1 MKNIEEFIKNC
12 DDYDKIVIQKSFKSK
27 KNTVAYVTIDNK
39 PRVLKFFV
47 PGLKENMEKE
57 YQILEKGKKLNIP
70 NVYKK
75 DDKNNFLTM
84 NYIAGENLCDVI
96 NDKKTTFKE
105 KKRLMELL
113 AEWFN
118 NFHNHFKTD
127 EEFFIRGDSNLRN
140 FILNDQIWGLDLEET
155 RKGQPTEDIADLC
168 SSILTTD
175 PMFTNEKY
183 SLCKKLITS
192 YVEKAP
198 GRVKNIDLEVS
209 YSILKKIQYR
219 PEDEEILRKHAKKIR
234 KHGL

>member
-219 PEDEEILRKHAKKIR
+219 PDDEEILRKHAKKIR

>member
-118 NFHNHFKTD
+118 NFHNHFKID

-219 PEDEEILRKHAKKIR
+219 PDDEEILRKHAKKIR